1 MLFPET
7 FISEIREANDITE
20 VISNYVSLK
29 KSGSNYKGLCPFHSE
44 KTPSFMVSP
53 SKQIFHCFG
62 CGEGGDVF
70 RFLMQYENRA
80 FPDAVRA
87 LAQRCGKPLPTVE
100 RSPQEAAQQQ
110 ERERIF
116 EMNRTATELFVK
128 ARTGSEKA
136 TDYLR
141 RRGVSD
147 AVLTAFSIGYAP
159 DSWDTLYSH
168 LRKGGFRETEM
179 ERAGLVLQRK
189 QGSGGYD
196 RFRNRIMFPIADTY
210 DRVLGFGG
218 RVLDDSLPKYLNS
231 PETPVFD
238 KGSTLYGLNMAGQSI
253 RKLDY
258 AVLVEGYM
266 DVVTAH
272 QHGIR
277 NIVATLGTSLTQ
289 GHIRRLRR
297 YTRNLA
303 LFFDADAAGLKA
315 AARCFDLCVP
325 AGMKIKVVTLPP
337 GEDPDSFIRASGKEG
352 FAGRMAQAEPIMDF
366 MIEQIRR
373 EELSRGLEG
382 KVAAAERLSLLL
394 AAIPNPVEQEL
405 YLQKVAAMLEIDAQT
420 LKKSLRT
427 VKRRAPSTA
436 ETRPARTEAPKQ
448 RVPRLEGKFVG
459 HLVNHPDLIPEV
471 RETVSP
477 ALFGHR
483 GLRSFV
489 QRIFELPAQEAPGGT
504 ALSGILAEDA
514 GLAAEIR
521 RYVMEEREPFDLKGS
536 VRRLELEH
544 LKRQRKKLQSEV
556 SLAEKEGR
564 HPEVTR
570 LMDQINQLNR
580 QIECLK

>member
-1 MLFPET
+1 MLYPEP
-7 FISEIREANDITE
+7 FIREVREANDITE

-100 RSPQEAAQQQ
+100 RSPREAAQHR

-116 EMNRTATELFVK
+116 EMNTMAADFFVK
-128 ARTGSEKA
+128 TRATSEKA
-136 TDYLR
+136 NAYLR
-141 RRGVSD
+141 GRGVSET
-147 AVLTAFSIGYAP
+147 VLSTFSIGYAP
-159 DSWDTLYSH
+159 DSWDSLYPR
-168 LRKGGFRETEM
+168 LRKEGFRESEM
-179 ERAGLVLQRK
+179 ERAGLVLRRK
-189 QGSGGYD
+189 QGSGWYD
-196 RFRNRIMFPIADTY
+196 RFRHRIMFPIADTY
-210 DRVLGFGG
+210 DRIVGFGG
-218 RVLDDSLPKYLNS
+218 RVLDDTLPKYLNS

-238 KGSTLYGLNMAGQSI
+238 KGTTLYGLHAAGQSI

-272 QHGIR
+272 QYGIR
-277 NIVATLGTSLTQ
+277 NIVATLGTSLTA

-297 YTRNLA
+297 YSRNLA
-303 LFFDADAAGLKA
+303 LFFDADTAGAKA

-337 GEDPDSFIRASGKEG
+337 GEDPDSFIRAAGKEG
-352 FAGRMAQAEPIMDF
+352 FAKRMAQAEPLMDF
-366 MIEQIRR
+366 MIAQVRCQ
-373 EELSRGLEG
+373 ELPRGLEG
-382 KVAAAERLSLLL
+382 KVAAAERLSPLL

-405 YLQKVAAMLEIDAQT
+405 YLQKVAAMLEIEAQV
-420 LKKSLRT
+420 LKKGLRT
-427 VKRRAPSTA
+427 SPRGAPRGA
-436 ETRPARTEAPKQ
+436 GKQPTRPTAPTESI
-448 RVPRLEGKFVG
+448 PRLEGQFVG

-471 RETVSP
+471 REAISP
-477 ALFGHR
+477 NLFGHG

-489 QRIFELPAQEAPGGT
+489 QRLFTLPPQDAPGRT
-504 ALSGILAEDA
+504 TLSGMLAEDA
-514 GLAAEIR
+514 ALTAEIR
-521 RYVMEEREPFDLKGS
+521 RYAIEEREPFDLKGS
-536 VRRLELEH
+536 VQRLELEH